1 MDNHPNANRQI
12 INCHG
17 ERTYRSSSRHA
28 CENNSDACEDNTTN
42 CTAGGNDRY
51 FSLSHDTTS
60 STNRRHYSITRAKSY
75 AAIDGYTKSCSSS
88 DDGAAIGQK
97 RGISDDATHEEARQ
111 HSLLPPPHTGINNK
125 KLKLCKPDRKG
136 ILLIWGRLLALPTVR
151 QFMDGLKQY
160 SIYSIKEIGCEL
172 DCYDG
177 FNGGYGQEEGESPE
191 DDLRRTLKQLYL
203 DHRYQ
208 ELAKSIT
215 PDNERFVLPHILSRL
230 CSYQSNPDLS
240 LISSI
245 VQSCSRFNTPKDNA
259 GVDKLRRRNK
269 GEENDQRPP
278 TQSASIGKCLVCVM
292 LLYTIIFSHLIILY
306 ALLCHMI

>member
-1 MDNHPNANRQI
+1 MANQQINHS
-12 INCHG
+12 H
-17 ERTYRSSSRHA
+17 ERTNRNSRHA
-28 CENNSDACEDNTTN
+28 CDDNLDACADNTTN
-42 CTAGGNDRY
+42 FTAGGDRY
-51 FSLSHDTTS
+51 FSFSHDTTS
-60 STNRRHYSITRAKSY
+60 SKNRRHYSISSSVNDAGDTN
-75 AAIDGYTKSCSSS
+75 TKSCIISSSS
-88 DDGAAIGQK
+88 DDAFYIAAAIGQK
-97 RGISDDATHEEARQ
+97 RRISDVATNVETQQ
-111 HSLLPPPHTGINNK
+111 HSLPPPPHTGINNK
-125 KLKLCKPDRKG
+125 KLKLCKPDRED
-136 ILLIWGRLLALPTVR
+136 ILLIWDGLLSLPTVE
-151 QFMDGLKQY
+151 QFMDELKQY
-160 SIYSIKEIGCEL
+160 SFSNVIAKIGWEL
-172 DCYDG
+172 DCYEG
-177 FNGGYGQEEGESPE
+177 FIGGHGQDEESPE

-230 CSYQSNPDLS
+230 CSYQSNTDLA

-259 GVDKLRRRNK
+259 GVDKIRRRSK

-306 ALLCHMI
+306 ALL

>member
-60 STNRRHYSITRAKSY
+60 SPPYRRHYSITRANSS
-75 AAIDGYTKSCSSS
+75 AAIDEYTKSCSSS

-97 RGISDDATHEEARQ
+97 RRISDDATHEEARQ

-125 KLKLCKPDRKG
+125 KLKLCREG
-136 ILLIWGRLLALPTVR
+136 ILLIWGRLLALPTVE
-151 QFMDGLKQY
+151 QFMDELKQY
-160 SIYSIKEIGCEL
+160 SFSNVIAKIGYEL
-172 DCYDG
+172 DCYEG
-177 FNGGYGQEEGESPE
+177 FIGGYGQEEGESPE

-215 PDNERFVLPHILSRL
+215 LDNEREVLLPHLLQRL
-230 CSYQSNPDLS
+230 CSNQSNPDLS

-259 GVDKLRRRNK
+259 GVAKVGRRSK
-269 GEENDQRPP
+269 GEENGQSP

-292 LLYTIIFSHLIILY
+292 LLCTIISSHYMPSAI
-306 ALLCHMI
+306 